1 VLNSVLKVAFL
12 LLNHWEED
20 VAATATIL
28 TATVAAPPTGN
39 IYIILI
45 NTII

>member
-1 VLNSVLKVAFL
+1 

-28 TATVAAPPTGN
+28 AVTVAAPPTGN
-39 IYIILI
+39 IYIYNINKHNNISVLI
-45 NTII
+45 